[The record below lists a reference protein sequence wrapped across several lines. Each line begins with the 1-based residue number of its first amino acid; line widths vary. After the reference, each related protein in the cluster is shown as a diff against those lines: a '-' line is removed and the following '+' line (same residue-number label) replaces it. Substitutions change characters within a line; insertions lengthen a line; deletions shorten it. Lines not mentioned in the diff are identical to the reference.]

1 MTEENIN
8 ELGIKLPTIHP
19 CKHADT
25 LKFFIEQMKEN
36 GVSEDKIHADNSL
49 FIFLKFM
56 NSVIP
61 TI

>member
-1 MTEENIN
+1 
-8 ELGIKLPTIHP
+8 
-19 CKHADT
+19 
-25 LKFFIEQMKEN
+25 MKDN